1 MASLRLSWHLPV
13 EHLSASSMGSF
24 MECPE
29 RFRRKYILK
38 EPEKSFSGRFIG
50 SVDHRVNARIF
61 KGRMPKSLDSTEPFS
76 TTGTLI
82 EDTYREVWDEV
93 LEQDGEPDWQDDDPT
108 KMFERGVRMAKTY
121 QEQVGKDIV
130 PVAVES
136 RFEFKLDGVPVP
148 IIGYIDVMEADK
160 VRERKTSAVKQTS
173 PKPAWRF
180 QGLVYQLAT
189 GMPVWWDVCTRQ
201 ATTQIYSAR
210 DWPDLQ
216 LPLGDF
222 EKTKRLIKDC
232 SVRMNDLY
240 ARFGRDE
247 VWPTTGI
254 MHSWACNFCPAGPKF
269 RGDCLAWQ

>member
-1 MASLRLSWHLPV
+1 M
-13 EHLSASSMGSF
+13 SMF
-24 MECPE
+24 LTCPE
-29 RFRRKYILK
+29 QWRRKHILK
-38 EPEKSFSGRFIG
+38 EPEKSFSSRFIG

-61 KGRMPKSLDSTEPFS
+61 QHKLKPDYVIPPLD
-76 TTGTLI
+76 LV
-82 EDTYREVWDEV
+82 YREVWDEV

-130 PVAVES
+130 PVAIES
-136 RFEFKLDGVPVP
+136 RFEFTLPGVPVP

-189 GMPVWWDVCTRQ
+189 GMPVWWDVVTRQ
-201 ATTQIYSAR
+201 ATTQVYAAR
-210 DWPDLQ
+210 DWQELQ

-222 EKTKRLIKDC
+222 SKTKRLITD
-232 SVRMNDLY
+232 SALRMNDLY
-240 ARFGRDE
+240 ARYGKDE

-254 MHSWACNFCPAGPKF
+254 MHTFACSYCPAGPKY
-269 RGDCLAWQ
+269 RGDCLAWS